1 MIDYNK
7 ILLALN
13 NISYTKEFIN
23 KYQISDEYIKNHLS
37 CFIDCVESL
46 NVCKNCKGLSSCKQA
61 KKGEMITL
69 NYDEAPYN
77 DVTYCKLYLK
87 QRAEDKCISNFVYS
101 DIPSEYKDLN
111 LSNIEILDDNI
122 KELLMRAIGILD
134 GKRKKGLYIYGDLG
148 VGKTYMCI
156 ALANSLANNGN
167 KVAFIK
173 SNFFINRMR
182 QLISTDTSLYEKIIK
197 DIKECQYLIIDDIG
211 SETVSAYSR
220 DDLLFNIL
228 DYRMEHKLMTIFT
241 SNLSKN
247 SLLEHYTY
255 DKDSSSIMRSKRL
268 LERVDILSDDFVLN
282 GQNKRRTL

>member
-228 DYRMEHKLMTIFT
+228 DYRMEHKLVTIFT

-255 DKDSSSIMRSKRL
+255 DKDNCSNIRAKRL

>member
-13 NISYTKEFIN
+13 NIPYTKEFID

>member
-1 MIDYNK
+1 
-7 ILLALN
+7 
-13 NISYTKEFIN
+13 
-23 KYQISDEYIKNHLS
+23 
-37 CFIDCVESL
+37 
-46 NVCKNCKGLSSCKQA
+46 
-61 KKGEMITL
+61 MITL
-69 NYDEAPYN
+69 NYDGVPYN

-87 QRAEDKCISNFVYS
+87 KKAEDKRISNFVYS
-101 DIPSEYKDLN
+101 DIPGEYKDLN

-122 KELLMRAIGILD
+122 KDLLMRAIGILD

-148 VGKTYMCI
+148 IGKTYMCI
-156 ALANSLANNGN
+156 ALANSLAASGK

-228 DYRMEHKLMTIFT
+228 DYRMEHKLLTIFT

-255 DKDSSSIMRSKRL
+255 DKDNCSNMRAKRL

>member
-69 NYDEAPYN
+69 NFDEAPYN

-228 DYRMEHKLMTIFT
+228 DYRMEHKLVTIFT
-241 SNLSKN
+241 SNLSKG
-247 SLLEHYTY
+247 SLLQHYTY
-255 DKDSSSIMRSKRL
+255 DKDNCSSMRAKRL

>member
-228 DYRMEHKLMTIFT
+228 DYRMEHKLVTIFT
-241 SNLSKN
+241 SNLSKS
-247 SLLEHYTY
+247 SLLQHYTY
-255 DKDSSSIMRSKRL
+255 DKDNCSSMRAKRL
-268 LERVDILSDDFVLN
+268 LERVDILSEDFVLD

>member
-13 NISYTKEFIN
+13 NIPYTKEFID

-46 NVCKNCKGLSSCKQA
+46 NICKNCKGLESCKQA

-69 NYDEAPYN
+69 NFDEAPYN

-87 QRAEDKCISNFVYS
+87 KKAEDKRIGNFVYS
-101 DIPSEYKDLN
+101 DIPGEYKDLN

-122 KELLMRAIGILD
+122 KDLLMRAIGILD

-148 VGKTYMCI
+148 IGKTYMCI
-156 ALANSLANNGN
+156 ALANSLAASGK

-197 DIKECQYLIIDDIG
+197 DIKECQCLIIDDIG

-228 DYRMEHKLMTIFT
+228 DYRMEHKLLTIFT
-241 SNLSKN
+241 SNLSKS

-255 DKDSSSIMRSKRL
+255 DKDNCSNMRAKRL

>member
-1 MIDYNK
+1 
-7 ILLALN
+7 
-13 NISYTKEFIN
+13 
-23 KYQISDEYIKNHLS
+23 
-37 CFIDCVESL
+37 
-46 NVCKNCKGLSSCKQA
+46 
-61 KKGEMITL
+61 
-69 NYDEAPYN
+69 
-77 DVTYCKLYLK
+77 
-87 QRAEDKCISNFVYS
+87 
-101 DIPSEYKDLN
+101 
-111 LSNIEILDDNI
+111 
-122 KELLMRAIGILD
+122 
-134 GKRKKGLYIYGDLG
+134 
-148 VGKTYMCI
+148 MCI

-228 DYRMEHKLMTIFT
+228 DYRMEHKLVTIFT
-241 SNLSKN
+241 SNLSKS
-247 SLLEHYTY
+247 SLLQHYTY
-255 DKDSSSIMRSKRL
+255 DKDNCSSMRAKRL

>member
-1 MIDYNK
+1 MIG
-7 ILLALN
+7 
-13 NISYTKEFIN
+13 
-23 KYQISDEYIKNHLS
+23 
-37 CFIDCVESL
+37 C
-46 NVCKNCKGLSSCKQA
+46 
-61 KKGEMITL
+61 
-69 NYDEAPYN
+69 
-77 DVTYCKLYLK
+77 
-87 QRAEDKCISNFVYS
+87 
-101 DIPSEYKDLN
+101 
-111 LSNIEILDDNI
+111 
-122 KELLMRAIGILD
+122 IGILE

-156 ALANSLANNGN
+156 ALANSLASKGN
-167 KVAFIK
+167 KVAFLK

-182 QLISTDTSLYEKIIK
+182 QLIATDTNLYEKIIR
-197 DIKECQYLIIDDIG
+197 DVKECQYLIIDDIG

-228 DYRMEHKLMTIFT
+228 DYRMEHKLVTIFT

-255 DKDSSSIMRSKRL
+255 DKDNSSSMRSRRL